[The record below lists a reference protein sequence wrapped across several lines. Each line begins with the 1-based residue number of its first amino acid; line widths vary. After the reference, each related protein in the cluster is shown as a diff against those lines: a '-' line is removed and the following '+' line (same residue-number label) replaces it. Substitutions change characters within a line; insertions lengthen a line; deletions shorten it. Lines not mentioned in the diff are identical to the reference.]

1 MRRVLF
7 ANLTASLRVF
17 GDLYRDILETCFD
30 KCVEHPA
37 GEKLSN
43 NVWFSFSGIAYA
55 VKSATC
61 VKACGLLYHES
72 FNMVTQENGR
82 RVTLMK
88 YLSDEQRTS

>member
-1 MRRVLF
+1 MVCLF
-7 ANLTASLRVF
+7 LAN
-17 GDLYRDILETCFD
+17 
-30 KCVEHPA
+30 
-37 GEKLSN
+37 
-43 NVWFSFSGIAYA
+43 AYA